1 MKVVYLGM
9 LQSALGVKEEEINP
23 QAGSTVGSL
32 LTSLA
37 NKYGESF
44 RFTVLSRDGNL
55 RPLVKVFVSDR
66 DIAEMDGLN
75 TKLEDNAEICIFIA
89 VEAPAGG

>member
-37 NKYGESF
+37 NKYGEPF
-44 RFTVLSRDGNL
+44 RFTVLGRDGNL
-55 RPLVKVFVSDR
+55 RPLTKVFVSDR

-75 TKLEDNAEICIFIA
+75 TKLEDNTEICIFIA